1 VSGIAI
7 EITDLVKTYHRF
19 GSSVPAL
26 KGITMTVERGE
37 VFGLLGPNGAG
48 KTTTVGA
55 CTTRV
60 RPTSGKVVVE
70 GVDVVADDAGAKRLI
85 GVVTQFRTLD
95 RSLNVH
101 ENLRM
106 HCLYFG
112 MGPRESRARA
122 DELLV
127 EFRLSERAKALP
139 DELSGGMAQ
148 RLQVAR
154 AIAHNPRVLFLDEPT
169 AGLDPQSRL
178 ALWGLI
184 ESMKNRGITVFLTT
198 HYMEEADRLCD
209 RVAIIDHGEILVTDT
224 PEKLKRGVGA
234 ETIID
239 LTMDTPGEDL
249 LARLRALPGIV
260 KAEPTPSGARLM
272 ASAADGLLV
281 RVVEAAQG
289 HTVRDVAVTEPT
301 LETVFITLTGRDLRE

>member
-1 VSGIAI
+1 
-7 EITDLVKTYHRF
+7 
-19 GSSVPAL
+19 
-26 KGITMTVERGE
+26 
-37 VFGLLGPNGAG
+37 
-48 KTTTVGA
+48 
-55 CTTRV
+55 
-60 RPTSGKVVVE
+60 
-70 GVDVVADDAGAKRLI
+70 
-85 GVVTQFRTLD
+85 
-95 RSLNVH
+95 
-101 ENLRM
+101 M

-112 MGPRESRARA
+112 MGPREAKARA

-178 ALWGLI
+178 ALWELI
-184 ESMKNRGITVFLTT
+184 ETMKHRGITVFLTT

-209 RVAIIDHGEILVTDT
+209 RVAIIDHGQILVTDT

-239 LTMDTPGEDL
+239 VSMEELGDDL
-249 LARLRALPGIV
+249 LAKLSALPGV
-260 KAEPTPSGARLM
+260 VRAERTQAGARLM
-272 ASAADGLLV
+272 AASADGLLV
-281 RVVEAAQG
+281 RVVEATQG
-289 HTVRDVAVTEPT
+289 REVRDIAVTEPT
-301 LETVFITLTGRDLRE
+301 LETVFISLTGRDLRE